1 MLCIVIHCTGHIL
14 TNTRPHQLHQEMDSL
29 PSLTYMTRSLEFLE
43 ADQMMKEERGGSEAL
58 GAKLESR
65 AATTWLDFISY
76 VV

>member
-1 MLCIVIHCTGHIL
+1 
-14 TNTRPHQLHQEMDSL
+14 MDSL